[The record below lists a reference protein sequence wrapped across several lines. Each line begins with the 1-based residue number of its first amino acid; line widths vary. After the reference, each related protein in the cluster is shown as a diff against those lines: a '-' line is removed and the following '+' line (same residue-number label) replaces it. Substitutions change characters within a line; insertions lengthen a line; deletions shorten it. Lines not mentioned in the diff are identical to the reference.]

1 MVKVY
6 NGVQMRRV
14 KGYGMVPYHMQGDG
28 YGQVLFQSGKQMARY
43 AAPLL
48 KKVWADIPPATK
60 QAMFDATINLGIRGA
75 KKVGTTVRSAF
86 GRGLGEDA
94 HEKLSALV
102 EDVPDR
108 ISAKAEQMLRKMAS
122 QTKKRVRKELKH
134 KTLPKSVASL
144 LTPAQRKKLSQ
155 SSEVMLSNLLAG
167 KGLRLI

>member
-1 MVKVY
+1 MVKIY

-14 KGYGMVPYHMQGDG
+14 KGYGMVPYHMRGDG
-28 YGQVLFQSGKQMARY
+28 NGQVLFQSAKQMAKY
-43 AAPLL
+43 AVPLL
-48 KKVWADIPPATK
+48 KKVWADISPEAK
-60 QAMFDATINLGIRGA
+60 QAMFDATVDLGIRGV

-86 GRGLGEDA
+86 GRGLAEDA
-94 HEKLSALV
+94 QAKLSAMV
-102 EDVPDR
+102 EEVPDR

-134 KTLPKSVASL
+134 KALPKSVTSL

>member
-14 KGYGMVPYHMQGDG
+14 KGYGMVPYHMRGDG
-28 YGQVLFQSGKQMARY
+28 NGQVLFQSGKQLAKY
-43 AAPLL
+43 AVPLL
-48 KKVWADIPPATK
+48 KKVWANISPEAK
-60 QAMFDATINLGIRGA
+60 QAMFDATVDLGIRGV

-86 GRGLGEDA
+86 GRGLGDDA
-94 HEKLSALV
+94 QAKLSALM

-108 ISAKAEQMLRKMAS
+108 ISAKAEKMLKKMAS
-122 QTKKRVRKELKH
+122 QTKKRVKKELKH
-134 KTLPKSVASL
+134 KALPKAVASL